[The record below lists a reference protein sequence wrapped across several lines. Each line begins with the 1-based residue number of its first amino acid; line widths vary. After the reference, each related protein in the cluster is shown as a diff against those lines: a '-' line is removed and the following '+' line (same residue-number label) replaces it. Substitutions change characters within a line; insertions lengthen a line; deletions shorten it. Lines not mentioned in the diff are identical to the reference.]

1 MLHAVI
7 HSNKT
12 FRSLVPL
19 RIVIPGYYIQYFRH
33 LMIIDRREI
42 IHQIRRNRLMISC
55 IPQCLDLCFA
65 EINRLIA
72 DETFPVQNQSVN
84 GCLTQRCRTL
94 DLIKILIIMTP
105 ESRIPLTV
113 YFLDIIVIFFL

>member
-1 MLHAVI
+1 
-7 HSNKT
+7 
-12 FRSLVPL
+12 
-19 RIVIPGYYIQYFRH
+19 
-33 LMIIDRREI
+33 
-42 IHQIRRNRLMISC
+42 MISC

-84 GCLTQRCRTL
+84 GCLTQRCRAL

-105 ESRIPLTV
+105 ERRIPFAV
-113 YFLDIIVIFFL
+113 YFFDIIIVFLL